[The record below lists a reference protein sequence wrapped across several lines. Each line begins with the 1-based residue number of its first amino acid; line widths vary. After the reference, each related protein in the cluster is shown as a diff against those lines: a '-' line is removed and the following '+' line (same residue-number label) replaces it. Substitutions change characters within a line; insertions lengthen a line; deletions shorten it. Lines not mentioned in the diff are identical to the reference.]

1 MGASFDTLTK
11 WIKIMTMI
19 RIIIYSSVFFKND
32 LNFYFPNNFTRER
45 GEGGG
50 V

>member
-1 MGASFDTLTK
+1 MGVFFDILIK
-11 WIKIMTMI
+11 WIKIMIMI
-19 RIIIYSSVFFKND
+19 RIIIYFLVFFKND
-32 LNFYFPNNFTRER
+32 LNFYFLNNFMRER